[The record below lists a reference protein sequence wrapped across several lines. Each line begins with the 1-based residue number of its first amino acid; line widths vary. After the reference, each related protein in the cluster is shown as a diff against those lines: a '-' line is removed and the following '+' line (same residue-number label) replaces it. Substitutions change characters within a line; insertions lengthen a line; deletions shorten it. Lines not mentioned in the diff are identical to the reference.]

1 MLMNFIILMLIFS
14 TSVFTESSIN
24 IRKIAT
30 QDFIYKPYEEE
41 GYFQGWNYL
50 FYNNEYHI
58 FITSLIS
65 NMGPGDKNHGIALSI
80 KSEKTGNYFVTKEFS
95 VKSLE
100 ASRINYN
107 IKNYNNSFELKD
119 NTYEI
124 KVFTDEVKL
133 NLIFKN
139 GKQGFTL
146 SGDRYYVKEGRF
158 VRADVPFYQAEV
170 EGYMDYKGEII
181 PLRGRG
187 GMEHL
192 LTNWEVYKYSSRWEI
207 MRAFSK
213 EGYTLITGG
222 FHGKEK
228 LPGDY
233 FKTFVIL
240 DKKNSIIFSGKIK
253 KDEQIKIEKEIFS
266 GYLLPTK
273 EKMFLN
279 DEGTCYFISENI
291 DSLSKI
297 NVLSSISAILRFFVN
312 LFFAN
317 PYILAFSNK
326 VTLNCP
332 SIVPSPVEFD
342 GIHSQYLI
350 NPK

>member
-1 MLMNFIILMLIFS
+1 MQNLILFFLLLS
-14 TSVFTESSIN
+14 TSVFSESALN
-24 IRKIAT
+24 IRKIVT
-30 QDFIYKPYEEE
+30 QDYIYKPYEEE

-50 FYNNEYHI
+50 FFNNEYHI

-80 KSEKTGNYFVTKEFS
+80 KSEKTGNFFVTKEFS

-107 IKNYNNSFELKD
+107 IKNYNNSFEFKD
-119 NTYEI
+119 NNYEI
-124 KVFTDEVKL
+124 KVFADDVKL
-133 NLIFKN
+133 NLVFKN

-146 SGDRYYVKEGRF
+146 SGDRHYVKEGRF
-158 VRADVPFYQAEV
+158 VRADVPFYQADV
-170 EGYMDYKGEII
+170 EGYMDYKGEVI
-181 PLRGRG
+181 PLKGKG

-213 EGYTLITGG
+213 DGYTLITGG

-228 LPGDY
+228 LPGDF

-240 DKKNSIIFSGKIK
+240 DKKNSIILSGKIK
-253 KDEQIKIEKEIFS
+253 KDEQIKIEKESFS

-279 DEGTCYFISENI
+279 DDASCYFTNENI

-317 PYILAFSNK
+317 PFILAFSTK
-326 VTLNCP
+326 VTVTCP
-332 SIVPSPVEFD
+332 TIFSTPVDFD

>member
-1 MLMNFIILMLIFS
+1 M
-14 TSVFTESSIN
+14 
-24 IRKIAT
+24 
-30 QDFIYKPYEEE
+30 DF
-41 GYFQGWNYL
+41 
-50 FYNNEYHI
+50 
-58 FITSLIS
+58 
-65 NMGPGDKNHGIALSI
+65 
-80 KSEKTGNYFVTKEFS
+80 
-95 VKSLE
+95 
-100 ASRINYN
+100 
-107 IKNYNNSFELKD
+107 
-119 NTYEI
+119 
-124 KVFTDEVKL
+124 
-133 NLIFKN
+133 
-139 GKQGFTL
+139 
-146 SGDRYYVKEGRF
+146 
-158 VRADVPFYQAEV
+158 
-170 EGYMDYKGEII
+170 KGEVI
-181 PLRGRG
+181 PLKGKG

-213 EGYTLITGG
+213 DGYTLITGG

-228 LPGDY
+228 LPGDF

-240 DKKNSIIFSGKIK
+240 DKKNSIILSGKIK
-253 KDEQIKIEKEIFS
+253 KDEQLKIEKESFS

-279 DEGTCYFISENI
+279 DEASCFFTTENI

-317 PYILAFSNK
+317 PYILAFSTK
-326 VTLNCP
+326 VTVTCP
-332 SIVPSPVEFD
+332 TIFSTPIDFD